1 MSWKITNYCPSD
13 LQSKF
18 NAIPEGTTILNLDEI
33 WLNYGMS
40 FPLLPSS
47 IKEVNINENIYV
59 INRNRER
66 LIKPEMTKQQLKG
79 LLQILFPNWE
89 GKKFSVS
96 MDLYQ
101 QRTPYA
107 DIANILNDIDAEFN

>member
-1 MSWKITNYCPSD
+1 MSWKITNFSPSD

-18 NAIPEGTTILNLDEI
+18 DAIPEDTEILNLDEI
-33 WLNYGMS
+33 WINYGMV

-47 IKEVNINENIYV
+47 IKEVNINENIYI

-66 LIKPEMTKQQLKG
+66 LIKPDMTKKQLKE
-79 LLQILFPNWE
+79 LLQILFPNWK

-96 MDLYQ
+96 NYLFK
-101 QRTPYA
+101 PNPNL
-107 DIANILNDIDAEFN
+107 DIANMLNDIDAEFD